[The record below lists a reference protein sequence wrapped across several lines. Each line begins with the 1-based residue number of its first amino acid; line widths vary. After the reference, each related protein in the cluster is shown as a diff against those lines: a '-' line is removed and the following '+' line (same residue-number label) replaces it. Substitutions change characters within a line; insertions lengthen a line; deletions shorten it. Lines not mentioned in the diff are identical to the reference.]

1 MKIVKQIQESK
12 KIEDL
17 KIITLDTFQDYR
29 GEIWTIYS
37 KEFADVNFVAD
48 KITISRFGVLR
59 GFHGDSHTAKL
70 ITCVSG
76 QMQLAVVDLREN
88 SQTYGSVETF
98 IISDNEPKVVF
109 VPAGCANAHLSLSDK
124 CVFYYKWS
132 KPYGGSHNQTTIVWN
147 DPELGVK
154 WAIENP
160 ILSERDRAAKPH
172 QGIYL

>member
-1 MKIVKQIQESK
+1 MKIVKQTQESK
-12 KIEDL
+12 KIKDL

-29 GEIWTIYS
+29 GEIWTVYS
-37 KEFADVNFVAD
+37 KEFADVSFMSD
-48 KITISRFGVLR
+48 KITVSRFGVLR

-76 QMQLAVVDLREN
+76 QMQLAVVDLRRN
-88 SQTYGSVETF
+88 SQTYGGVETF

-109 VPAGCANAHLSLSDK
+109 VPPGCANAHLSLSDK

-132 KPYGGSHNQTTIVWN
+132 KPYEGPQSQTTIVWN
-147 DPELGVK
+147 DPELDVK
-154 WAIENP
+154 WTIENP
-160 ILSERDRAAKPH
+160 ILSERDRTAKPH